1 MWRCVTKELFVSPC
15 MQHVMCGIPTI
26 ELHQDR
32 AIYKV
37 GAPRKACYR
46 ISKAFHDTMIFLG
59 NTTKVSTFPLKLLQD
74 VTELTVAISLHTSSG
89 MPIHP
94 PIPFTLASISVR
106 ATNLNNST
114 LMHLYLDFYPCA
126 CSKILHACN

>member
-15 MQHVMCGIPTI
+15 MQHVMCGIPMI

-46 ISKAFHDTMIFLG
+46 ISEAFHDTMIFLG
-59 NTTKVSTFPLKLLQD
+59 NTTKVHSINIATKNYYRQSNYYQGRIQDFRKGGGLL
-74 VTELTVAISLHTSSG
+74 I
-89 MPIHP
+89 
-94 PIPFTLASISVR
+94 
-106 ATNLNNST
+106 NS
-114 LMHLYLDFYPCA
+114 D
-126 CSKILHACN
+126 